1 MYSSRTEGAALIQDA
16 VLTGK
21 SQKDILNCKFTLICF
36 VFYLFIGFCLHLFEI
51 WYRQQLLQSGK
62 EFTDQS
68 FQCCVEVRAILHWK
82 HILSDENRQ
91 NEQESSASGE

>member
-16 VLTGK
+16 VFTGE
-21 SQKDILNCKFTLICF
+21 SQKDILNCKFTLIHF
-36 VFYLFIGFCLHLFEI
+36 VFYVFVGFCLHLFEI

-68 FQCCVEVRAILHWK
+68 FQRCVEVRAILHRK
-82 HILSDENRQ
+82 HILSDE
-91 NEQESSASGE
+91 